1 MFTVCWAQ
9 MARQSVT
16 RRAPTSPTTTSP
28 TTTMASPNDAVIG
41 YAACVVASVFFGS
54 NYVVVYGIDG
64 HHSSAFFAAC
74 MSAGI
79 AAVGALTAVARGVP
93 QFEPH
98 AALGGAAWASGNVVS
113 ALVISKLGAG
123 AAISIW
129 GGVCLVIGW
138 ASARF
143 GAFGA
148 PAPTSS
154 SVANGDLNALG
165 VVIAVLSIAL
175 SACVAT
181 EDGDYASSATFSE
194 SEDVEREVERLL
206 GESDDDGILGGG
218 RGRGA
223 YAPLERGGGR
233 GRTSSVSDIP
243 TISRR
248 DDERQWKRNAPY
260 VALAAASGVLY
271 GVNFNPVEALRAKA
285 KSEGHSEFELDY
297 VPSHFCGIFLAS
309 MAYFAAYVAY
319 HVVVKRRSP
328 MLASGAGGAWAV
340 VAPAVASG
348 AMWGVAQTSWFV
360 ANEHLSLLVTFP
372 IISCAP
378 GAIASL
384 WDMFYFK
391 KLTSQRNRALLV
403 ASNAARVVAVA
414 CIVKSSA

>member
-1 MFTVCWAQ
+1 
-9 MARQSVT
+9 MARASHT
-16 RRAPTSPTTTSP
+16 DASPTTTSP
-28 TTTMASPNDAVIG
+28 TTTLQTTTMASPNDAVIG

-79 AAVGALTAVARGVP
+79 AAVGALTAVARGEP
-93 QFEPH
+93 RFEPH

-181 EDGDYASSATFSE
+181 EDGGYASSATFSE
-194 SEDVEREVERLL
+194 SEDVEREVCVRLL
-206 GESDDDGILGGG
+206 GDSDDDGGLGGG

-233 GRTSSVSDIP
+233 GGTSSVSDIP

-260 VALAAASGVLY
+260 VALAAASGVMY

-328 MLASGAGGAWAV
+328 MLASGAGGARAI

-348 AMWGVAQTSWFV
+348 VMWGVAQTSWFV

-391 KLTSQRNRALLV
+391 KLTSDRNRALLV